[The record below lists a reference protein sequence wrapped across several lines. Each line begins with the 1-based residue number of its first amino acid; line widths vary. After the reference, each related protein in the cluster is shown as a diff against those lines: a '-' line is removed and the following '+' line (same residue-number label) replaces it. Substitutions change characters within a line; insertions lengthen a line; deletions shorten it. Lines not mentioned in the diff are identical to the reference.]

1 MSGATPSFY
10 VTGGTLRHDAPSY
23 VERQADHDLLEG
35 LRQGEFCYVLTS
47 RQMGK
52 SSLMVRAAARLREE
66 RTHVVVL
73 DLTAVGQNLTPEQ
86 WYDGLLVRMGRQ
98 LDLEEELEEHWQG
111 HLRLSPVQR
120 LFATIR
126 DVALVHR
133 PGPHVVFI
141 DEIDI
146 VRSLPF
152 STDEFFAA
160 IRECYNRRTED
171 AEMGRLTF
179 CLLGVATPSDLV
191 RDTRITP
198 FNIGRRIELLDF
210 LTSEAKGLTAG
221 LASPTPGAL
230 PPDDMLARMLFWTHG
245 HPYLTQRLCLAAA
258 QLNEQPDKAL
268 RNPAEVDLL
277 CEELFFGERA
287 RERDDNLL
295 FVRGRLLRADV
306 ERAGLLHLYDA
317 VLRGRRV
324 RDDERDPLVSV
335 MRLAGIVRLEE
346 GRLVSRNRIY
356 ERVFDRAWVRGQ
368 MPDAELVR
376 QQAAFYRGVLR
387 TTAIASVVVAAI
399 TITVLIAVKQAAS
412 QAQAHFSQA
421 QVTRKSGL
429 AGQRI
434 ESIQALRAARSH
446 FANEA
451 ILRDE
456 VIACLALVDLR
467 ETTNGMVKL
476 HGNTVGELSADLE
489 VSAEA
494 GDDGSITVRRLRD
507 GQALASLPGFDQPV
521 ERLRFDPV
529 GSVLAAEYCGQSQ
542 TQIVVWNWR
551 AQRQLFN
558 RSYGVSG
565 ESLDF
570 SADGR
575 KLAVGG
581 PEGTVEVFALPEGE
595 LQCTLELKLDSGEPR
610 APQAMRLS
618 PSGDLLAVSSL
629 DDQYVELWNLG
640 TTQKIAQPY
649 HAGVVHDLAWHPG
662 GQLLAAA
669 CEDTRVYLWQ
679 TNDYQKARKLA
690 GHEGAVTAVAFNYQ
704 GTLLASLGDDE
715 TVRLWIPSTERQLAG
730 TLGRES
736 FEQLRFSTNSRR
748 LMASGRR
755 PPKTR
760 VWEVYGG
767 ELTVLKARTGAEKA
781 LRTIDFSPDNRHLL
795 AASAN
800 RFTIWETGFGQEL
813 ETVPMPNARAAW
825 FAADGQHVVASSDS
839 GLSKVRILQEE
850 PANPGRFIAG
860 APLLLY
866 QVPQVPPEQG
876 TSARLEWKEKANA
889 GRRAKPLDE
898 LGTMAMSLDR
908 RTAAVVRSNNVLLV
922 PLESEDANDVRTH
935 PLDVYY
941 SLVALHPQ
949 CAWLASRAGD
959 SNVLNLW
966 YLSDAAQQLAPT
978 NVPGSTY
985 FTFSPDGLWLATCWE
1000 GKFRFYRVGAW
1011 RDPAFVVSRM
1021 FASDQ
1026 HAPVAFSMDGR
1037 TIAVAASRYS
1047 VQLLKLPESGRGEP
1061 TLIATLESP
1070 DRFPLEIL
1078 AFSPDGR
1085 HLAAATDGQIVLLW
1099 NLAALGEGLASL
1111 GLRGDWPGA
1120 P

>member
-1 MSGATPSFY
+1 VSSATSSFY

-35 LRQGEFCYVLTS
+35 LRRGEFCYVLTS

-66 RTHVVVL
+66 GTHVVVL

-86 WYDGLLVRMGRQ
+86 WYDGLLVRIGRQ

-126 DVALVHR
+126 DVALVRR

-171 AEMGRLTF
+171 AEMGRITF

-210 LTSEAKGLTAG
+210 PPSEAKALTAG
-221 LASPTPGAL
+221 LASAAPDAL
-230 PPDDMLARMLFWTHG
+230 PPQDVLARMLFWTHG
-245 HPYLTQRLCLAAA
+245 HPYLTQRLCLAAE
-258 QLNEQPDKAL
+258 QLNEQPHKAL

-306 ERAGLLHLYDA
+306 ERAGLLHLYEE
-317 VLRGRRV
+317 VLMGRRV

-335 MRLAGIVRLEE
+335 LRLAGIVRLEE
-346 GRLVSRNRIY
+346 GWLVSRNRIY
-356 ERVFDRAWVRGQ
+356 KRVFDRAWVRAQ
-368 MPDAELVR
+368 MPDAELAR
-376 QQAAFYRGVLR
+376 QRAAFYRGVIR
-387 TTAIASVVVAAI
+387 TTAIAAVVVAAI

-456 VIACLALVDLR
+456 VIACLALVDLG
-467 ETTNGMVKL
+467 ETTNGLVKL
-476 HGNTVGELSADLE
+476 HRNTVGELSADLE

-521 ERLRFDPV
+521 ERLRFDPM
-529 GSVLAAEYCGQSQ
+529 GSFLAVEYRGISQ

-551 AQRQLFN
+551 AKRQLFT
-558 RSYGVSG
+558 RPYGVSG
-565 ESLDF
+565 EALDF
-570 SADGR
+570 SGDGR
-575 KLAVGG
+575 RLAVGG
-581 PEGTVEVFALPEGE
+581 PEGKVEVFALPEGE
-595 LQCTLELKLDSGEPR
+595 LQCTLELKLDSREPR
-610 APQAMRLS
+610 PPQALRLS
-618 PSGDLLAVSSL
+618 PSGDLLAVSST
-629 DDQYVELWNLG
+629 DDQYVELWDLG
-640 TTQKIAQPY
+640 TRKRIAPLY
-649 HAGVVHDLAWHPG
+649 HVGLVRDLAWHPG

-669 CEDTRVYLWQ
+669 CEDSGVYLWQ

-690 GHEGAVTAVAFNYQ
+690 GHEGAVTAVAFNPQ
-704 GTLLASLGDDE
+704 GTLLASLGEDE
-715 TVRLWIPSTERQLAG
+715 TVRLWILSTERQLSG
-730 TLGRES
+730 TLGRE
-736 FEQLRFSTNSRR
+736 RFDRLGFTTNSRQ
-748 LMASGRR
+748 LMASGRQ

-767 ELTVLKARTGAEKA
+767 ELTVLKARTGAEKS
-781 LRTIDFSPDNRHLL
+781 LRTIDFSPNSRYLL
-795 AASAN
+795 AASAS
-800 RFTIWETGFGQEL
+800 RCTIWETSSGQEL
-813 ETVPMPNARAAW
+813 GTIPLPNARAAW
-825 FAADGQHVVASSDS
+825 FAADGRHVVASSDS
-839 GLSKVRILQEE
+839 GLSKVRVFQQG
-850 PANPGRFIAG
+850 PANPERFLAG
-860 APLLLY
+860 VPLLLHR
-866 QVPQVPPEQG
+866 VPAEQG
-876 TSARLEWKEKANA
+876 TPERLEWEEKAHA
-889 GRRAKPLDE
+889 GGRAKPLDE
-898 LGTMAMSLDR
+898 LGMMAMSLDR
-908 RTAAVVRSNNVLLV
+908 RTAAVVRQEAVLLV
-922 PLESEDANDVRTH
+922 PLEAPDASGVKTNYLGTH
-935 PLDVYY
+935 YPLM
-941 SLVALHPQ
+941 ALHPQ
-949 CAWLASRAGD
+949 GAWLASRAGD
-959 SNVLNLW
+959 SNVLDLW
-966 YLSDAAQQLAPT
+966 CLSDAALRLAPT

-985 FTFSPDGLWLATCWE
+985 FAFSPDGQWLATCWTGE
-1000 GKFRFYRVGAW
+1000 LQLYRVGAW
-1011 RDPAFVVSRM
+1011 EKPASVVPRM

-1026 HAPVAFSMDGR
+1026 HAPVTFSQDGR
-1037 TIAVAASRYS
+1037 TVAVAASRYS
-1047 VQLLKLPESGRGEP
+1047 VQLRKLPESGRGE
-1061 TLIATLESP
+1061 TSLIATLESP

-1085 HLAAATDGQIVLLW
+1085 HLAAATDSQIVLLW
-1099 NLAALGEGLASL
+1099 DLAALGEGLASL
-1111 GLRGDWPGA
+1111 GLRGDWPGT